1 MVKYYLM
8 RIIHRKILTK
18 LFFVV
23 GLLLA
28 FSSPLAEIDIGDKA
42 PDFTLSD
49 QDNIS
54 HTLSDYEGQWVV
66 LYFYPKDDSPGCTTQ
81 ACDFR
86 DAVEHII
93 SSKAVVFGISVDSVE
108 SHKDFSDKFNLPFSL
123 LSDESGE
130 VSEAYD
136 SLRDFYVLMLSKR
149 NTFIVDPAGNIA
161 KIYISVDPDTHAQM
175 VLSDLSK
182 LQKATDNP

>member
-1 MVKYYLM
+1 MG
-8 RIIHRKILTK
+8 IIHRKMTIKIIIMTCL
-18 LFFVV
+18 L
-23 GLLLA
+23 GL
-28 FSSPLAEIDIGDKA
+28 FSSAFAEIKVGEKA
-42 PDFTLSD
+42 PNFTLLD
-49 QDNIS
+49 QNSIN
-54 HTLSDYEGQWVV
+54 HTLSDYQGQWIV

-86 DAVEHII
+86 DAVEYII

-130 VSEAYD
+130 VSEAYE
-136 SLRDFYVLMLSKR
+136 SLRDFYVFKISKR

-161 KIYISVDPDTHAQM
+161 KIYISVDPDTHSQM
-175 VLSDLSK
+175 ILKDLSL
-182 LQKATDNP
+182 LQKATNNP

>member
-1 MVKYYLM
+1 M
-8 RIIHRKILTK
+8 RIIHRKISLK
-18 LFFVV
+18 IIFIACLLGLFSNPH
-23 GLLLA
+23 A
-28 FSSPLAEIDIGDKA
+28 AMNIGDQA
-42 PDFTLSD
+42 PNFTLAD
-49 QDNIS
+49 QDNIN
-54 HTLSDYEGQWVV
+54 HTLSDYQDQWVV

-108 SHKDFSDKFNLPFSL
+108 SHKDFSVKFNLPFSL

-130 VSEAYD
+130 VSKTYE
-136 SLRDFYVLMLSKR
+136 SLRDFYVFKLSKR

-161 KIYISVDPDTHAQM
+161 KIYISVDPDTHSQII
-175 VLSDLSK
+175 LGDLSE